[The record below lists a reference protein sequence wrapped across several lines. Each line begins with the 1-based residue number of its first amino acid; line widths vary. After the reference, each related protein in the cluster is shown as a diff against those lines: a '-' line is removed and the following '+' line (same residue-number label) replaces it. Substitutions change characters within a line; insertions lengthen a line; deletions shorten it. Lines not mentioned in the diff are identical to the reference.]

1 MPTSNLGIVIFITME
16 YDEIK
21 LGVDKLM
28 NSLGKRMAKEIYN
41 LDLNFEMVALIK
53 KSSNYLNDYILLKS
67 EEDIPNIIRVNGG
80 EWGEGRFAT
89 ITELQQ
95 HLTHFLRYIGVPKMG
110 ILLNP
115 EQLRYYQTP
124 SLNETDYID
133 HPERFIP
140 IMNTQQTET
149 KSEDTYVM
157 EKTTGNC
164 YSLKDN
170 KFIDPN
176 SSFNIAEDYIA
187 DDLTEKDK
195 INIDRL
201 YK

>member
-1 MPTSNLGIVIFITME
+1 MSTSNFEIVVFITME
-16 YDEIK
+16 YDNIK
-21 LGVDKLM
+21 SGVDKLM
-28 NSLGKRMAKEIYN
+28 NSLGKRMSKEIYN
-41 LDLNFEMVALIK
+41 LDLNFEMVGLMKGSADFIP
-53 KSSNYLNDYILLKS
+53 NTIVLKS
-67 EEDIPNIIRVNGG
+67 KEVIPNIIRVNGG
-80 EWGEGRFAT
+80 EWGENRFVT
-89 ITELQQ
+89 IDELQYD
-95 HLTHFLRYIGVPKMG
+95 LKHFLRYIGVPKMG

-115 EQLRYYQTP
+115 EQVRYYQTP
-124 SLNETDYID
+124 ELKRTDYID

-140 IMNTQQTET
+140 IMNTQVTET
-149 KSEDTYVM
+149 KFEDTYVM

-164 YSLKDN
+164 YRLKAN
-170 KFIDPN
+170 KIIDTR

>member
-1 MPTSNLGIVIFITME
+1 ME

-53 KSSNYLNDYILLKS
+53 KSPNYLNDYILLNS
-67 EEDIPNIIRVNGG
+67 EEDIPNIIRVKGG

-89 ITELQQ
+89 IIELQQ

-124 SLNETDYID
+124 SLNETDYVD

-149 KSEDTYVM
+149 KSVDTYVM

-164 YSLKDN
+164 YALKDN
-170 KFIDPN
+170 KFIDRN